1 MNESAPQT
9 DDALD
14 KLQAEI
20 DNAKV
25 DDARGEAL
33 QEISEYI
40 RLLREEPEG
49 EHSEPLRERLEDV
62 VTLFDAEHHR
72 LVVQLQHAI
81 AVLSNA
87 GV

>member
-1 MNESAPQT
+1 MNETTPQP

-14 KLQAEI
+14 QLQAEI
-20 DNAKV
+20 DNTQL

-49 EHSEPLRERLEDV
+49 EHNEPLRERLEDV
-62 VTLFDAEHHR
+62 VALFDAEHHR
-72 LVVQLQHAI
+72 LVVQIQHAI

>member
-1 MNESAPQT
+1 MNETTPQP

-14 KLQAEI
+14 QLQAEI
-20 DNAKV
+20 DNTQL

-49 EHSEPLRERLEDV
+49 EHNEPLRERLEDV

-72 LVVQLQHAI
+72 LVVQIQHAI